1 MNLSITDTHNGNH
14 VIQRYIRH
22 TNTGAVMGGKAKK
35 QISNMFQ
42 VIRESNPSSSQ
53 KRTRYQ
59 RGNPHKDLQ
68 PTSKS
73 DTPQNR
79 SPPESSRTTI
89 STGDQYLG
97 STSNT
102 SNYEIILTTNKPRTN
117 QSTHFTM
124 THQYPTMYPEN
135 FTTYSHFRKPE
146 PSQSAHHHA
155 PIKTLMKLL
164 LATYI

>member
-14 VIQRYIRH
+14 VIQRYFYATPTRVQSRGQSPRLSK
-22 TNTGAVMGGKAKK
+22 TCFKSYGGH
-35 QISNMFQ
+35 
-42 VIRESNPSSSQ
+42 PSSSQ

-59 RGNPHKDLQ
+59 RGKPHKDLQ

-73 DTPQNR
+73 DTPPKR

-124 THQYPTMYPEN
+124 THRYPTMYPEN